1 MTRRWYRSFDPGLV
15 GHTFSDRSLSM
26 RFSSPGRVRQRTA
39 GGRGGWE
46 RVRKGGGGV
55 TTHVLSA
62 LSSAPFSGSTIQTCA
77 PDASLTKS
85 RTRSPFLFGSLHAY
99 PSCA

>member
-46 RVRKGGGGV
+46 RVRKGGGGGD
-55 TTHVLSA
+55 H
-62 LSSAPFSGSTIQTCA
+62 TCA
-77 PDASLTKS
+77 VRAVQRSFLWINNPNV
-85 RTRSPFLFGSLHAY
+85 RTGRQFDEE
-99 PSCA
+99 